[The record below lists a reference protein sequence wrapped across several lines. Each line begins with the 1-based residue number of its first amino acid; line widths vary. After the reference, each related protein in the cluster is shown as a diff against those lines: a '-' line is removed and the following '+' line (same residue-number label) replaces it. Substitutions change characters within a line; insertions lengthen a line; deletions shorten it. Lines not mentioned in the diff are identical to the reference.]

1 MNEKELNYPLPSG
14 SVRLFLAGLL
24 ALTFVFLLVGSANA
38 TTAQSR
44 AAVTCVP
51 DDDVADNRYNASN
64 TSGKITFQGTA
75 TGTLYFYCPFV
86 SSEGTGNPDWNA
98 LFLTNKDTGPH
109 SVVEAKLY
117 RKQRSNGAIYLVATL
132 TSANNA
138 NVKEEWKLLPTALN
152 FEDNAYWVS
161 VRLYRSAADES
172 PEFHSVTLG
181 FLLY

>member
-1 MNEKELNYPLPSG
+1 MSKKKPNHPST
-14 SVRLFLAGLL
+14 SDFLRPFLAGLL
-24 ALTFVFLLVGSANA
+24 ALTFVFLFVGSANA

-51 DDDVADNRYNASN
+51 DDDVADNRYLASN

-86 SSEGTGNPDWNA
+86 SPEGAGTPDWNT
-98 LFLTNKDTGPH
+98 LFLTNKDPGPH

-117 RKQRSNGAIYLVATL
+117 RKQRSNGATTLVATL
-132 TSANNA
+132 TSTNNA
-138 NVKEEWKLLPTALN
+138 NIKEQWKLLPAALN
-152 FEDNAYWVS
+152 FEENAYWVS

>member
-1 MNEKELNYPLPSG
+1 MKGNKQTHLLTSG
-14 SVRLFLAGLL
+14 VLRLFLAGLL
-24 ALTFVFLLVGSANA
+24 ALTFVFGLAGSANA

-64 TSGKITFQGTA
+64 TTGKITFQGTA

-86 SSEGTGNPDWNA
+86 SPEGTGNPDWNA

-117 RKQRSNGAIYLVATL
+117 RKQRSNGATSLVATV
-132 TSANNA
+132 TSTNNA
-138 NVKEEWKLLPTALN
+138 AVKEEWKLLPVALN

-172 PEFHSVTLG
+172 PEFHSIALG
-181 FLLY
+181 VMLY